1 MYISIIIFTVL
12 SLFAGYT
19 GDDILPEID
28 NQESEQA
35 ELLKF
40 LNDAPESLE
49 LTDKDV
55 LIQLDAYKKEAR
67 QAFSSEIIIDVAKTL
82 LDILDKKGSF
92 QKGIETLEFLEATYS
107 GILSESQN
115 HKLTIM
121 ISEFYN
127 RTGQYSEVLT
137 QLEPILSS
145 IENPGILGG
154 ALASLGLANNQL
166 GRYDIAVEQY
176 LDAIEAYKRG
186 DHPEFV
192 AEIYNRLGMLYY
204 YIEEY
209 KTSIRYYLMHLET
222 AEELGDIK
230 KLGNGYVNIGA
241 SYRAAGDLDTAL
253 DYYEKG
259 VAMAEQTGN
268 VVDMARVNMNM
279 ANLYAEQKQFEKA
292 LQYYRKS
299 LAVSEV
305 NGLGYGI
312 LINHYNIGNT
322 LFDMG
327 NFDESEKSYLTAYSL
342 MNRENHKNPLMQ
354 LSDRLSRLYENNGE
368 FDKAFPFL
376 ETYTELNRECF
387 DSETLKIAEDLRV
400 KYETEIQ
407 QQEIELANAVIN
419 AQKIRNNFLG
429 LFLFFSF
436 LSLIGTFIYYR
447 KRNIYLRELYERN
460 LEVVKTLGIGLQP
473 TEVKDSKGEGT
484 EINTEEKRRLD
495 VLHAKIKSLMVEKK
509 IYTDPSLS
517 LTNLAEMAGSN
528 RRYVS
533 EAINKAAHMNLN
545 DYINFYRINEAK
557 KLIAEGEDSLSD
569 VQYSCGFN
577 SRTTFYTAFKKFT
590 SMTPSEFRKLSRNR

>member
-1 MYISIIIFTVL
+1 
-12 SLFAGYT
+12 
-19 GDDILPEID
+19 
-28 NQESEQA
+28 
-35 ELLKF
+35 
-40 LNDAPESLE
+40 
-49 LTDKDV
+49 
-55 LIQLDAYKKEAR
+55 
-67 QAFSSEIIIDVAKTL
+67 
-82 LDILDKKGSF
+82 
-92 QKGIETLEFLEATYS
+92 
-107 GILSESQN
+107 
-115 HKLTIM
+115 
-121 ISEFYN
+121 
-127 RTGQYSEVLT
+127 
-137 QLEPILSS
+137 
-145 IENPGILGG
+145 
-154 ALASLGLANNQL
+154 
-166 GRYDIAVEQY
+166 
-176 LDAIEAYKRG
+176 
-186 DHPEFV
+186 
-192 AEIYNRLGMLYY
+192 
-204 YIEEY
+204 
-209 KTSIRYYLMHLET
+209 
-222 AEELGDIK
+222 
-230 KLGNGYVNIGA
+230 
-241 SYRAAGDLDTAL
+241 
-253 DYYEKG
+253 
-259 VAMAEQTGN
+259 
-268 VVDMARVNMNM
+268 
-279 ANLYAEQKQFEKA
+279 
-292 LQYYRKS
+292 
-299 LAVSEV
+299 
-305 NGLGYGI
+305 
-312 LINHYNIGNT
+312 

-376 ETYTELNRECF
+376 KTYTELNRELF
-387 DSETLKIAEDLRV
+387 NSEKLKIAEDLRV

>member
-1 MYISIIIFTVL
+1 VYISIIIFTVL
-12 SLFAGYT
+12 SLFAGDP

-268 VVDMARVNMNM
+268 MVDMARVNMNM
-279 ANLYAEQKQFEKA
+279 ANLYSEQKQFEKA

-376 ETYTELNRECF
+376 KTYTELNREFF
-387 DSETLKIAEDLRV
+387 DSEKLKIAEDLRV

-533 EAINKAAHMNLN
+533 EALNRTADMNFN
-545 DYINFYRINEAK
+545 DYVNFYRINEAK
-557 KLIAEGEDSLSD
+557 KLIAEGEDSLGD

>member
-1 MYISIIIFTVL
+1 VYISIIIFTVL

-28 NQESEQA
+28 NQESEQG

-55 LIQLDAYKKEAR
+55 LIQLDAYKKEAQ

-82 LDILDKKGSF
+82 QDILDKKGSF
-92 QKGIETLEFLEATYS
+92 QKGIETLKFLEATYS

-166 GRYDIAVEQY
+166 GRYNIAVEQY

-279 ANLYAEQKQFEKA
+279 ANLYSEQKQFEKA

-376 ETYTELNRECF
+376 KTYTELNRELF
-387 DSETLKIAEDLRV
+387 NSEKLKIAEDLRV

-473 TEVKDSKGEGT
+473 TEVKDSKGEGA
-484 EINTEEKRRLD
+484 EINSEEKRRLD

-557 KLIAEGEDSLSD
+557 KLIAEGEDSLGD
-569 VQYSCGFN
+569 VQYSCWFN